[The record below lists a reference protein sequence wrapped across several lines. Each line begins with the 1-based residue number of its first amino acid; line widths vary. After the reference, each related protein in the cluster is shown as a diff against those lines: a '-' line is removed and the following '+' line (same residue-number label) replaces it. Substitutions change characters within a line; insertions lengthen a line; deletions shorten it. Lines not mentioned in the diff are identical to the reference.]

1 MNNYT
6 VSTSDIFWFWMS
18 SRRTNTLINNF
29 PPTSQEPEIV
39 SGGHSIPC
47 RSFVTLKL
55 RQLGKHPSHL
65 LTHPVGKGAAG
76 HLREGSRVYG
86 VGIGGRLLLV
96 QGSDGG
102 AQGGGF
108 VVVVE
113 EAEEGCFTH
122 CLAFPSFVELDSGQM
137 WANIPHN
144 DCLPLLVR
152 VEMEP
157 PCIRHLHMPAK
168 RALLTIGA
176 AKYPSRAIIWVL
188 KGYCRFGRCIA
199 P

>member
-1 MNNYT
+1 LHFPKKAEISEITIGMIPKPNL
-6 VSTSDIFWFWMS
+6 STLCLELW
-18 SRRTNTLINNF
+18 
-29 PPTSQEPEIV
+29 
-39 SGGHSIPC
+39 
-47 RSFVTLKL
+47 
-55 RQLGKHPSHL
+55 QLGKQPPHL

-122 CLAFPSFVELDSGQM
+122 CLAFPSVVELDSGQM

-188 KGYCRFGRCIA
+188 KGLRAFRRCIA
-199 P
+199 R